1 MGWKG
6 AVAAIAIAATLGAC
20 SEAEPTHADDWPTS
34 SSASSPAA
42 SSPTV
47 SDTSAVCAKFREV
60 AAGAFGESM
69 SFAQIVDGLKE
80 VGELGTTAAN
90 PSISTLAVQVGE
102 EANARALISGSPN
115 RALDA
120 LAYACNEACPL

>member
-1 MGWKG
+1 MEGRSRSHRHRG
-6 AVAAIAIAATLGAC
+6 DAGAC
-20 SEAEPTHADDWPTS
+20 SEAAPTHADDGPTS
-34 SSASSPAA
+34 SLASSPAA

-47 SDTSAVCAKFREV
+47 SDTSEAVCAKFREV

-90 PSISTLAVQVGE
+90 PSHGMATPSRTFRGC
-102 EANARALISGSPN
+102 GP
-115 RALDA
+115 D
-120 LAYACNEACPL
+120 

>member
-1 MGWKG
+1 MNIMGWKG
-6 AVAAIAIAATLGAC
+6 TIAAIAIAATIGAC
-20 SEAEPTHADDWPTS
+20 SEAEPTPAENGT
-34 SSASSPAA
+34 ASPA

-47 SDTSAVCAKFREV
+47 SDTSEAVCAKFREV

-90 PSISTLAVQVGE
+90 PSISTLAVQVGAE
-102 EANARALISGSPN
+102 HRASALIFGRPDRS
-115 RALDA
+115 LDA
-120 LAYACNEACPL
+120 LADACNDAFAI